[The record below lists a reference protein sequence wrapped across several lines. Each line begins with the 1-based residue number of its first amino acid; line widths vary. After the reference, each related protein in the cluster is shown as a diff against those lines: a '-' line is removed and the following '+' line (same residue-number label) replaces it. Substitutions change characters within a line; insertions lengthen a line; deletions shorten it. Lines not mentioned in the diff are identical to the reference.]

1 MLSDRS
7 YMRAPTTER
16 GTSPLVWLISSVI
29 AAFVLQL
36 FFQSLQVRPGPD
48 LAQKV
53 ALSSVG
59 IRELHLWTLLSHAWV
74 HDTQNILQII
84 GVVAGLILLGGEL
97 LEPMGARKF
106 LLLYGASIVTGGL
119 LWTLIHWN
127 TGGVLVGASAGI
139 CGLLAYFAWLK
150 PNLEVRFLLF
160 FFIPVTVRPKKF
172 VFLFGCVSIAACF
185 FYEIY
190 GATAPFSYTPSAQV
204 GGLLAG
210 WTFYQ
215 MTRSGSARASKYRGL
230 NRFTADAIGRK
241 GQISGDPERMQPVA
255 VSTQRERQ
263 RVEIDRILDKINS
276 TGLASLTNQEKRE
289 LNQAKNL
296 GHEKRDTQ

>member
-16 GTSPLVWLISSVI
+16 GTSALVWLISSVI

-36 FFQSLQVRPGPD
+36 FFQSMQVRPGPD
-48 LAQKV
+48 LAQRV

-59 IRELHLWTLLSHAWV
+59 IRELHFWTLLSHAWV

-84 GVVAGLILLGGEL
+84 GVVAGLVMLGGEL
-97 LEPMGARKF
+97 LDPMGSRKF
-106 LLLYGASIVTGGL
+106 LLLYSASIVTGGL

-127 TGGVLVGASAGI
+127 SGGVLIGATAGI
-139 CGLLAYFAWLK
+139 CGLLAYLAWLK
-150 PNLEVRFLLF
+150 PNFEVRFLLL

-172 VFLFGCVSIAACF
+172 VLLFGGVSIAACF

-190 GATAPFSYTPSAQV
+190 GAAAPFAYAPSSHV
-204 GGLLAG
+204 GGLIAG

-215 MTRSGSARASKYRGL
+215 MTRNGSARFSKYRDL
-230 NRFTADAIGRK
+230 DRSSDVVRRK
-241 GQISGDPERMQPVA
+241 GQISGDPQRMQPVPP
-255 VSTQRERQ
+255 STQHERQ

-276 TGLASLTNQEKRE
+276 TGLNSLTSQEKRE
-289 LNQAKNL
+289 LNLAKNL
-296 GHEKRDTQ
+296 GAEKRDAR